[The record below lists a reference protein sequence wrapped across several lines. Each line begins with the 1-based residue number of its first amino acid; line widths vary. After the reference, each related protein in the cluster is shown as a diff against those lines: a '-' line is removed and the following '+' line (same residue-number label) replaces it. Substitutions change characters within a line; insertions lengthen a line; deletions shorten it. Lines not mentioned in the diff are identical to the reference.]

1 MLGSYTE
8 TPMLR
13 CVWSPGQLKSS
24 GVVQLHA
31 AVQTNTVGS
40 CTFYQLN
47 MEIVECLRILNMEIA
62 ECLRIRYANLF
73 WRVFKFFR
81 CLCFPFPA
89 PHARSWSQIL
99 TVPWPSRKLPA
110 RTGPQQVSTSIG
122 LQFHRPGIETVLTG
136 NRLLDGLTRACY
148 LQKMFSHDHGR
159 SLLFVYCPIDAYS
172 LNYLSAVCWVGDNP
186 RVELCSTTRV
196 IASYLPFWEVNHIHI
211 YIYNIHISINF
222 EIWDLCLKWRIPVFV
237 HVPLVPSVPSGQNSG
252 GINEALASIGL
263 MRSEGQIDFYRQ
275 SAVLNST
282 PKHSNL

>member
-1 MLGSYTE
+1 MQPHTPEHPLQSGKVGRTWQDHMSWDMLGSYTE

-31 AVQTNTVGS
+31 AVQTNTLGP

-47 MEIVECLRILNMEIA
+47 MEIVECLRI
-62 ECLRIRYANLF
+62 RYANLS

-81 CLCFPFPA
+81 CLCFPVPA

-99 TVPWPSRKLPA
+99 TVPWPLRKLPA

-211 YIYNIHISINF
+211 YIYIYMW
-222 EIWDLCLKWRIPVFV
+222 IWFT
-237 HVPLVPSVPSGQNSG
+237 SQNG
-252 GINEALASIGL
+252 
-263 MRSEGQIDFYRQ
+263 R
-275 SAVLNST
+275 
-282 PKHSNL
+282 